1 MEKKKVDIKQWFN
14 TKFVPSINKLGSQRH
29 LASLRDAFGTLIPLT
44 IAGSLGIIMS
54 GIVFGGNGSG
64 YVSLL
69 GLICKM
75 ANPKMPWEDI
85 SNYFWEDNGFNKV
98 MLIGANVFGQLNT
111 VTIGMT
117 AMWFAF
123 TFGYFLALTR
133 NSKNPVIAGFVSLV
147 SFLVT
152 TMGQISFFQG
162 AEGLISALIFGI
174 ISTELFLWLT
184 NVKALYIKLPDGVP
198 PSVSKSF
205 AVFLP
210 FLITVGSV
218 ASLNL
223 VFVVPNVMGANLHV
237 TKASFTSFTGTSM
250 DDFFASLKA
259 EGSVSAILGDVF
271 TGKEDIINDLQNI
284 FSSGNS
290 NSEIM
295 QLLENYYNNSADKAT
310 IGTMFAVL
318 GGVDPTSIANLAGDA
333 SLEFIDANG
342 VYVLLAKYIQ
352 IQIAGA
358 QFGWSAAIYQF
369 FVSALLT
376 FATGNGGL
384 GLALAYAF
392 FISFLWFFGV
402 HGSNVVNGAFSPI
415 WSMIGTVN
423 LTLIAQL
430 GYPAAAASG
439 EMGVFSGQFFDT
451 FMNLGG
457 SGATLMLILGTLI
470 FSKRQ
475 ETKKIAQ
482 YAAPSGVFQI
492 NEPVLFGYPI
502 VLNPI
507 YCVPFIFTPMMNVVI
522 AWIFSPDV
530 MGKASLTGYA
540 QIGVP
545 WTTPFFI
552 AAVVVYLT
560 PKALIPALLVSA
572 ASFAVYIPFILID
585 NKLYFKKLK
594 ATNPELYATEKRFF
608 EDPRFHYQV
617 LTQNGFEKKVEKA
630 EVIIG
635 NAESQNRFWDQKMAN
650 GPKLDLRKETNIKVA
665 QIRYEYALA
674 VANEYK
680 TIRVQKELLHNEK
693 WDLANEIFALKVEC
707 KSKIKALKV
716 ASTDKVKLKEEVLG
730 VKTDYQGKIK
740 AEKEAYQ
747 TKKPAIIAKN
757 NGLKLEIA
765 NNTQKAKEK
774 LAALKI
780 STKEKVTE
788 LKQAKQNA

>member
-1 MEKKKVDIKQWFN
+1 MENKKMDIKQWFS
-14 TKFVPSINKLGSQRH
+14 TKLVPGINKLGSQRH

-54 GIVFGGNGSG
+54 GIVFGGSGSG

-75 ANPKMPWEDI
+75 AHPEMTWAEI
-85 SNYFWEDNGFNKV
+85 SNYFWADNGFNKA
-98 MLIGANVFGQLNT
+98 MLIGANVFGQLST

-123 TFGYFLALTR
+123 TLGYFLALTR

-152 TMGQISFFQG
+152 TMGQIAFFQG
-162 AEGLISALIFGI
+162 AEGLISALLFGI

-210 FLITVGSV
+210 FLITVGSI

-223 VFVVPNVMGANLHV
+223 VFVIPNVLGAGLKV
-237 TKASFTSFTGTSM
+237 TKASFASFTGS
-250 DDFFASLKA
+250 SLEDLFKNFQA
-259 EGSVSAILGDVF
+259 TGSVEAVLGETFV
-271 TGKEDIINDLQNI
+271 GKEQIINDLQNI
-284 FSSGNS
+284 FSQANINEEGVVTNAA
-290 NSEIM
+290 ELM
-295 QLLENYYNNSADKAT
+295 QLLENYYKASADQAS
-310 IGTMFAVL
+310 IATMFAVMS
-318 GGVDPTSIANLAGDA
+318 GVDSSTISDLAANA

-342 VYVLLAKYIQ
+342 VHVLLSKYIQ
-352 IQIAGA
+352 IQIQGA

-415 WSMIGTVN
+415 WSMIGTIN

-430 GYPAAAASG
+430 GYQAAAASG

-457 SGATLMLILGTLI
+457 SGATLMLIVGTLI
-470 FSKRQ
+470 FSKRRDV
-475 ETKKIAQ
+475 KKIAT

-507 YCVPFIFTPMMNVVI
+507 YCAPFVLSPMINVVI
-522 AWIFSPDV
+522 GWIFSPDV
-530 MGKASLTGYA
+530 MGKASPTGYA
-540 QIGVP
+540 QIAVP
-545 WTTPFFI
+545 WTTPYLI

-560 PKALIPALLVSA
+560 PKALIPALLVSG
-572 ASFAVYIPFILID
+572 ASFAVYLPFIWLD
-585 NKLYFKKLK
+585 NSIYFKKLK
-594 ATNPELYATEKRFF
+594 RDNPEAYEIEKKFF
-608 EDPRFHYQV
+608 DDPRYHYQV
-617 LTQNGFEKKVEKA
+617 ITNNKFDRKIEKA

-635 NAESQNRFWDQKMAN
+635 NAQSQNRFWDQKMPD
-650 GPKLDLRKETNIKVA
+650 GEKLENRKKINNAIANIK
-665 QIRYEYALA
+665 YNYALA
-674 VANEYK
+674 IANEYK
-680 TIRVQKELLHNEK
+680 DLRLEKEKIYDKK
-693 WDLANEIFALKVEC
+693 WDLKNEIFSLKTEC
-707 KSKIKALKV
+707 K
-716 ASTDKVKLKEEVLG
+716 TKLKETAD
-730 VKTDYQGKIK
+730 KSAAATIK
-740 AEKEAYQ
+740 AEYQ
-747 TKKPAIIAKN
+747 NKILAVKSDFIAKKPDLLVNIAELKSTLANSKKN
-757 NGLKLEIA
+757 SKQKLVTLKGETKQKILEIKSA
-765 NNTQKAKEK
+765 
-774 LAALKI
+774 
-780 STKEKVTE
+780 
-788 LKQAKQNA
+788 